1 MSYHWCHNFLEKTF
15 IIYLQM
21 VEMKTYFTDPGLNP
35 DPDLNPDRQA
45 LDADPTVSRT
55 KTLVD

>member
-1 MSYHWCHNFLEKTF
+1 
-15 IIYLQM
+15 
-21 VEMKTYFTDPGLNP
+21 MKTYFTDLGLNP

-55 KTLVD
+55 KTLVDTSLYCFLFR